1 MKIKRYQNGETCPC
15 CGRILRDLSR
25 EELDRFSLLAAALG
39 FESDLDPF
47 FPETAEDWIYC
58 TREDLQRALAEWEKE
73 ADSEA

>member
-15 CGRILRDLSR
+15 CGQVLEGKTR
-25 EELDRFSLLAAALG
+25 EELDRFSVLAAAVG

-58 TREDLQRALAEWEKE
+58 THEDLQRALADWMKE
-73 ADSEA
+73 AEG